1 MKQDRFQRAEHN
13 NIISRSYYFY
23 LLALRPWVR
32 PQTWFP
38 IPNWDWWSVNCYLL
52 QGTVISCALSLASTH
67 GSRHLTNVATSQE
80 DLWVMF
86 SFESPEGIRW
96 FYVYL
101 LTYLNIFFVHE
112 HSAFWPYSPPLFS
125 NFFCVPIC
133 FPLKFTSFSLLSPIS
148 VSHVHMSIGLCT
160 ATWANYQG
168 PSP

>member
-1 MKQDRFQRAEHN
+1 MKQDRFQWVEHN

-86 SFESPEGIRW
+86 SFESPEGII
-96 FYVYL
+96 FFMFIYL
-101 LTYLNIFFVHE
+101 LISTFFLYMSTVHFE
-112 HSAFWPYSPPLFS
+112 PIPL
-125 NFFCVPIC
+125 P
-133 FPLKFTSFSLLSPIS
+133 FSLISSVCPYVFLSN
-148 VSHVHMSIGLCT
+148 SHPFLYWVQLVFPMCT
-160 ATWANYQG
+160 WV
-168 PSP
+168 